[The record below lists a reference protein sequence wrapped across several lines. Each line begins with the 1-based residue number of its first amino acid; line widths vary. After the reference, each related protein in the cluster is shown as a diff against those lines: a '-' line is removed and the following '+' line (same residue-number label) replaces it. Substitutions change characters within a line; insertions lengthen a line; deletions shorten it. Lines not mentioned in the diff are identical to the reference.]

1 MTPGGRRRPFIRQVQ
16 SPNRQGLA
24 EEAGDVVPGPQHGA
38 DSVGTVLPGTLTPL
52 PPSFAARGLS
62 WLLHP
67 RPVLRLAPPPT
78 QGIATGKYHAAVLT
92 NSAEWEAACVKA
104 GRRCGDLVHPPG
116 LLPRAALQRV
126 HLGRGRHEELRG
138 GRCAG
143 RLRDPRRGS
152 CGAPDPHAAGKH
164 PERGRGSLWSPPQWV
179 YCVGHWGS
187 PLQAVL
193 LRDSSITPG

>member
-104 GRRCGDLVHPPG
+104 GRRCGDLVHP
-116 LLPRAALQRV
+116 L
-126 HLGRGRHEELRG
+126 
-138 GRCAG
+138 
-143 RLRDPRRGS
+143 
-152 CGAPDPHAAGKH
+152 
-164 PERGRGSLWSPPQWV
+164 V
-179 YCVGHWGS
+179 YCPELHFSEFTSAVADMKNSVAVGVQG
-187 PLQAVL
+187 A
-193 LRDSSITPG
+193 